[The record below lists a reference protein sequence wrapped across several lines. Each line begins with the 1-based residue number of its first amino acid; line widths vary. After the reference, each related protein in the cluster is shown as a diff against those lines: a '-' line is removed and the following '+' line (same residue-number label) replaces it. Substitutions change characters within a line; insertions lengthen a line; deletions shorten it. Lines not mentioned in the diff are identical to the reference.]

1 MATEGS
7 QGLYVNGMQIA
18 IIALYVLNLLIDS
31 LLEWTQGE
39 IDIDCV
45 YANRTQ
51 EPRIL
56 LLAVSGTIW
65 KPNVSGVERCD
76 VIYHTLL

>member
-7 QGLYVNGMQIA
+7 LGLYVNGMQIA

-31 LLEWTQGE
+31 LLGWTPGE
-39 IDIDCV
+39 INIDCV

-51 EPRIL
+51 GPRTL
-56 LLAVSGTIW
+56 LLAASGTVW
-65 KPNVSGVERCD
+65 NSNVSGVERCD
-76 VIYHTLL
+76 VIYHTL